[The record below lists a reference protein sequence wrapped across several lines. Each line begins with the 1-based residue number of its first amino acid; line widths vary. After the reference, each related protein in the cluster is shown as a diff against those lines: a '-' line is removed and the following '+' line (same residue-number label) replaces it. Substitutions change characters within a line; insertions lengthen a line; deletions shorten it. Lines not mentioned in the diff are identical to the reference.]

1 MLHVSPGAI
10 LSLLVTIFVGVVF
23 ILMLNETISLGKGQ
37 APLTNLIRSLV
48 RAYPRFSYIVAVA
61 IGMLL
66 GHLFWPVS

>member
-1 MLHVSPGAI
+1 VLHISPGAI

-23 ILMLNETISLGKGQ
+23 LLMLNETISLGKGQ

-66 GHLFWPVS
+66 GHLFWP

>member
-1 MLHVSPGAI
+1 VLHISPGAI

-23 ILMLNETISLGKGQ
+23 ILMLNETISLGRGQ

-48 RAYPRFSYIVAVA
+48 RAYPRFSYVVAVA

-66 GHLFWPVS
+66 GHLFWP

>member
-1 MLHVSPGAI
+1 MHVSPGAI
-10 LSLLVTIFVGVVF
+10 LSLLATIFASVVF

-48 RAYPRFSYIVAVA
+48 RSYPRLSYIVAVG

-66 GHLFWPVS
+66 GHLFWP